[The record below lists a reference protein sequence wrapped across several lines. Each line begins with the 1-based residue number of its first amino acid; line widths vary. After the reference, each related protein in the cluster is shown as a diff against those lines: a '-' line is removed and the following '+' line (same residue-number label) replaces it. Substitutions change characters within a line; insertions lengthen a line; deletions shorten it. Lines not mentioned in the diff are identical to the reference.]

1 MPCFP
6 LVDVQTAQAFFAT
19 LAIIANL
26 ATIALVASRVV
37 VHRSPLARS
46 LLELIGPYGLWLAWL
61 VALTCTVGSLYFSE
75 VANFTP
81 CTYCWYQ
88 RIAMYPLAVILGI
101 AALRRDWG
109 IRRYAVPVAGI
120 GAAIALYHF
129 LLERYPETLSIESAC
144 SAITPC
150 SVPWFTEYGFVTLAY
165 MALSGFALIIV
176 LLTLPAHVREAPGSL
191 IETVSQEA

>member
-1 MPCFP
+1 
-6 LVDVQTAQAFFAT
+6 VDVQTAQAFFAT

-26 ATIALVASRVV
+26 ATVALVIARIGWS
-37 VHRSPLARS
+37 RSPLARS
-46 LLELIGPYGLWLAWL
+46 LLELVGPYGIWLAWL
-61 VALTCTVGSLYFSE
+61 VALTCTLGSLYFSE

-101 AALRRDWG
+101 AAFRRDWG
-109 IRRYAVPVAGI
+109 IRRYAVPLAGI
-120 GAAIALYHF
+120 GAVIAFYHF
-129 LLERYPETLSIESAC
+129 LLERYPEALSIESAC

-150 SVPWFTEYGFVTLAY
+150 SVPWFTEYGFITLAY

-176 LLTLPAHVREAPGSL
+176 LLTLPARVREGPDSL
-191 IETVSQEA
+191 TEIVSQEA